1 MDDLERVLRTHP
13 FLDGMSAEHVRVL
26 VGCARTLRF
35 RAGEFLVREGDPEGE
50 LFLLRQGVVTI
61 EVGRV
66 GSGETQIETLG
77 PGDVL
82 GVSLL
87 TARPA
92 HLDCRARE
100 TVLAFSLDHVCLRAK
115 MSADPALGFDLTA
128 RLLERTYERLARA
141 RMQNVDMFR

>member
-35 RAGEFLVREGDPEGE
+35 RAGEYLVREGVAEGE
-50 LFLLRQGVVTI
+50 LLLLRQGVVTI

-66 GSGETQIETLG
+66 GAGETQLETLG

-87 TARPA
+87 TSRPA

-115 MSADPALGFDLTA
+115 MLADPALGFDLTA